1 MAWVWVGVSFADTMV
16 LVGAGVGW
24 AEGICSNTIAE
35 IDIGVWVLL
44 GDVDADMGLSANW
57 CKAVAVSG
65 AGDKAVAVSGAGV
78 WAVAVSG
85 AGGEAVAVSG
95 AGGKAV
101 AVSGAGGI
109 AVAVTGAGGKA
120 VAVSGAGGLA
130 VAVSRAPGNAVAVP
144 EVGGKAVAAVTT
156 NVGVAIMDGTV
167 VSDGVALEAGVWIEV
182 AEGGINCSVVV
193 GSWVEA
199 LGGDNSTKNNQNNTK
214 FKISRL
220 LFQFPLLFYNG
231 LSSNISY
238 QM

>member
-85 AGGEAVAVSG
+85 AGGIAVAVS
-95 AGGKAV
+95 
-101 AVSGAGGI
+101 
-109 AVAVTGAGGKA
+109 GAGGKA

>member
-85 AGGEAVAVSG
+85 AGGEAVAVS
-95 AGGKAV
+95 
-101 AVSGAGGI
+101 
-109 AVAVTGAGGKA
+109 GAGGKA